1 MVTTALTEMTSGW
14 EDIRYREDDQVAW
27 ITIDRPEV
35 YNALRTRTYEELTA
49 AVNLAADRSEVGV
62 IVITGA
68 GEKAFSS
75 GGDVRDQRGRDP
87 AGGRAHLRRVLALGT
102 AMRGCGKPV
111 VAAVRGYCVGGGH
124 ELHLM
129 CDLTVAAEGSTFGQ
143 VGPRV
148 GMVPIWGATEILPR
162 VVGEKRARELLYTT
176 RLIDAQEALA
186 IGLVNRVVPAERLE
200 AEVRELCDRM
210 LEMSPQS
217 LRIAK
222 LSVNYAVDAMWPAF
236 THGAEL
242 VSMLYGSDEQVE
254 GATAFAEKRRPDYRG
269 MRARPVAAATTEDH
283 EDRDDRD
290 D

>member
-1 MVTTALTEMTSGW
+1 MGTPLTQDW
-14 EDIRYREDDQVAW
+14 QDIRYQEEDQVGW

-35 YNALRTRTYEELTA
+35 LNALRTRTYEELTE
-49 AVNLAADRSEVGV
+49 AVNLAADRPEVGV
-62 IVITGA
+62 LVITGA

-102 AMRGCGKPV
+102 AMRNCGKPI

-129 CDLTVAAEGSTFGQ
+129 CDLTVAAEGSVFGQ

-176 RLIDAQEALA
+176 RLIDAAEALA
-186 IGLVNRVVPAERLE
+186 IGLVNRVVPGEQLTA
-200 AEVRELCDRM
+200 AVRELCDQM
-210 LEMSPQS
+210 LANSPQS

-242 VSMLYGSDEQVE
+242 ISMLYGSQEQVE
-254 GATAFAEKRRPDYRG
+254 GARAFTEKRKPDYRG
-269 MRARPVAAATTEDH
+269 MRAGTERRTDG
-283 EDRDDRD
+283 
-290 D
+290 

>member
-1 MVTTALTEMTSGW
+1 MVTTDPTAAW

-35 YNALRTRTYEELTA
+35 HNALRTRTYEELTA
-49 AVNLAADRSEVGV
+49 AVNHAADRGEIGV
-62 IVITGA
+62 LVITGA

-75 GGDVRDQRGRDP
+75 GGDVRDQHGRDQ

-102 AMRGCGKPV
+102 AMRSCGKPV

-129 CDLTVAAEGSTFGQ
+129 CDLTVASEDARFGQ

-162 VVGEKRARELLYTT
+162 VVGEKRAREMLYTT
-176 RLIDAQEALA
+176 RLLDAAEAA
-186 IGLVNRVVPAERLE
+186 EIGLVNRVVPAEQLE
-200 AEVRELCDRM
+200 TEVRTLCDRM

-217 LRIAK
+217 LRVAK
-222 LSVNYAVDAMWPAF
+222 LSMNYAVDAMWPAF

-242 VSMLYGSDEQVE
+242 VSMLYGSPEQRE
-254 GATAFAEKRRPDYRG
+254 GARAFAEKRPPDYRG
-269 MRARPVAAATTEDH
+269 MRAGPAAEADPE
-283 EDRDDRD
+283 ERDE
-290 D
+290 

>member
-1 MVTTALTEMTSGW
+1 MVMPLTQGW
-14 EDIRYREDDQVAW
+14 EDIRYREEDQVGW

-35 YNALRTRTYEELTA
+35 HNALRTRTYEELTA
-49 AVNLAADRSEVGV
+49 AVNLAADRPEVGV
-62 IVITGA
+62 LVITGA
-68 GEKAFSS
+68 GDKAFSS

-102 AMRGCGKPV
+102 AMRGCGKPI

-129 CDLTVAAEGSTFGQ
+129 CDLTVAAEGSVFGQ

-162 VVGEKRARELLYTT
+162 VVGEKRAREMLYTT
-176 RLIDAQEALA
+176 RLIDAAEALA
-186 IGLVNRVVPAERLE
+186 IGLVNRVVPADRLA
-200 AEVRELCDRM
+200 AEVRDLCDQM
-210 LEMSPQS
+210 LANSPQS

-222 LSVNYAVDAMWPAF
+222 LSMNYAVDAMWPAF

-242 VSMLYGSDEQVE
+242 VSMLYGSEEQIE
-254 GATAFAEKRRPDYRG
+254 GARAFAEKRKPDYRE
-269 MRARPVAAATTEDH
+269 MRAGTE
-283 EDRDDRD
+283 RSSDD
-290 D
+290 